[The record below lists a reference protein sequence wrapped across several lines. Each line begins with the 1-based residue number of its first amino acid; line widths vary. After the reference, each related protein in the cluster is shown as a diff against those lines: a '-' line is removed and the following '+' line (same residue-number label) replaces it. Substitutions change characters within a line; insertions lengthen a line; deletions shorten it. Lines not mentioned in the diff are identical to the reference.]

1 MVWLEDDPFLLGF
14 GNFSGKTVKFQ
25 DLSLQFFW
33 WWITAS
39 RHYHS
44 QQQTKIMNLN
54 PTVSPDLLCSEPDSP
69 IVAKHQK
76 IIHSTGY
83 YLLILTNLKKMLLNL
98 DHFPKDRV
106 ENKKSFETT
115 MYLED
120 HPSGRKRI
128 ITMVIISLLKIGLFF
143 TLPSGLCTAFF
154 SWGWSDHHLHPLTC
168 SSSKDR
174 ITCRT

>member
-1 MVWLEDDPFLLGF
+1 
-14 GNFSGKTVKFQ
+14 
-25 DLSLQFFW
+25 
-33 WWITAS
+33 
-39 RHYHS
+39 
-44 QQQTKIMNLN
+44 MNLN
-54 PTVSPDLLCSEPDSP
+54 PTVSPDLLCSELDSP

-106 ENKKSFETT
+106 ENKKPFETT

-120 HPSGRKRI
+120 HPSGPKRI

-143 TLPSGLCTAFF
+143 NPSKWPLYGFF
-154 SWGWSDHHLHPLTC
+154 FMGVIRSPLTSTDMLILQGSDHLSDLTNPW
-168 SSSKDR
+168 
-174 ITCRT
+174 T